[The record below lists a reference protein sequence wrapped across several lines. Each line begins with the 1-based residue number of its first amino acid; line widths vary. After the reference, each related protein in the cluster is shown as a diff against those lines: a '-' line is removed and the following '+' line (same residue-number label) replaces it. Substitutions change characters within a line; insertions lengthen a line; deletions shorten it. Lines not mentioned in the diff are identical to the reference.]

1 MYLNTTT
8 NIITGKIIIIIDSTV
23 IGIIIK
29 RVPDDPSSY
38 LNAPQHTQF

>member
-8 NIITGKIIIIIDSTV
+8 NIITGKIIIIDSTV